1 MKWTV
6 MAAVICIASSASA
19 FGAELYCEVTKKLSQ
34 DYTYDSAY
42 FRKYKPGVFIR
53 DAGTTV
59 LLSRCSVEISSGDYT
74 CDHYEADF
82 VEHDNRVNITKYYYL
97 RGQFDVQVFADNS
110 FVENNGRGTIAFG
123 RCVER

>member
-1 MKWTV
+1 MRWTV
-6 MAAVICIASSASA
+6 IIAAALIAISSPVFS
-19 FGAELYCEVTKKLSQ
+19 AELYCEVTKKLSR
-34 DYTYDSAY
+34 TMIYDAAHLQ
-42 FRKYKPGVFIR
+42 KYKLGLFIR

-59 LLSRCSVEISSGDYT
+59 LLSRCSVEFSGDYT

-82 VEHDNRVNITKYYYL
+82 VEHDSRANITKYYYL

-123 RCVER
+123 QCVEK

>member
-1 MKWTV
+1 MKWAV
-6 MAAVICIASSASA
+6 MLAAACIASSASA

-34 DYTYDSAY
+34 DYTYDAAHLK
-42 FRKYKPGVFIR
+42 KYKPGVFIR

-59 LLSRCSVEISSGDYT
+59 LLSRCSVEISSGNYT

-82 VEHDNRVNITKYYYL
+82 VEHDNRANIKKYYYL
-97 RGQFDVQVFADNS
+97 RGQFDVQVLADNS

-123 RCVER
+123 QCEDR